1 MGFFS
6 ELWDFIKNALK
17 NVYQFLKKLFT
28 FIFKGIKFLVECIV
42 TKLVFLK
49 NTWVGKIIEG
59 LSFLF
64 ELLDFLESKGAD
76 IDSQKYKDELLD
88 MDLDHYG
95 RHTYE
100 IQIS

>member
-17 NVYQFLKKLFT
+17 KVYQFLKKLFT

>member
-17 NVYQFLKKLFT
+17 KVYQFLKKLFT
-28 FIFKGIKFLVECIV
+28 FIFKGIKFIVECIV

-76 IDSQKYKDELLD
+76 IDSQRYKDELLD

>member
-1 MGFFS
+1 M
-6 ELWDFIKNALK
+6 
-17 NVYQFLKKLFT
+17 
-28 FIFKGIKFLVECIV
+28 
-42 TKLVFLK
+42 
-49 NTWVGKIIEG
+49 VGKIIEG